1 MTKSKRTNLHAQEN
15 FYRPILEYRSASVL
29 LICAVIMLVM
39 GFRSDGVNIAPI
51 ILYTAVFLLLVCLY
65 RCKTAHPYL
74 MAHWRVFQRQIMFI
88 SLKSLRTINKSN
100 FFSNERKYRQLVQEY
115 KKITDQYRIEKPTFV
130 TALNGVP
137 SMQTAH
143 IKLLISQVTKER

>member
-115 KKITDQYRIEKPTFV
+115 KKITDQYRIE
-130 TALNGVP
+130 N
-137 SMQTAH
+137 
-143 IKLLISQVTKER
+143 LLL

>member
-1 MTKSKRTNLHAQEN
+1 MAKSKGPTCTPEN

-29 LICAVIMLVM
+29 LICAIIMLFM
-39 GFRSDGVNIAPI
+39 GFRSDGLNIAPI
-51 ILYTAVFLLLVCLY
+51 ILYTAAFMLLVCLY
-65 RCKTAHPYL
+65 RCKTAYPYL

-88 SLKSLRTINKSN
+88 SLKSLRSINKSN

-115 KKITDQYRIEKPTFV
+115 KNPTVRYRTEKPTSV

-137 SMQTAH
+137 SMQIAR
-143 IKLLISQVTKER
+143 IKLPISQAIKR

>member
-88 SLKSLRTINKSN
+88 SLKSGRSIKVTFSRTSESIASWYKSI
-100 FFSNERKYRQLVQEY
+100 
-115 KKITDQYRIEKPTFV
+115 KKLTDQYRIEKPTFV